1 MGFGGFLK
9 GIAKIGTSFIP
20 GVGPIA
26 SKAIDGIG
34 AAGEML
40 GGGAAAARSGR
51 LDEAQL
57 QAMMTQGN
65 NRASMDA
72 AQFNAGREGSLIKRA
87 LAAQMLG
94 DLRGPTDP
102 RDKFGGGEVSP
113 VLQQLLARYGQ
124 GAQDQ
129 LQSGSYKQTP
139 QMGGIPKSGLMEKI
153 GGAAGTAGGIL
164 GLLGKMRPQQ
174 PPLYGPGN

>member
-9 GIAKIGTSFIP
+9 GL
-20 GVGPIA
+20 V
-26 SKAIDGIG
+26 KAIPVVGDI
-34 AAGEML
+34 AGPVLEGL
-40 GGGAAAARSGR
+40 GGGAQAAKAGR

-57 QAMMTQGN
+57 QALMTGQN
-65 NRASMDA
+65 NRSQMDA

-139 QMGGIPKSGLMEKI
+139 QMAGIPKSGLMEKI

-174 PPLYGPGN
+174 PPIYGPGN